1 MIAYFDCFS
10 GISGDM
16 ILGALID
23 LGFPLGELINSL
35 EFLNLSAD
43 QITARV
49 EERKGLKGIRV
60 QIKLNQT
67 HQKERNFPEI
77 KDLIEKSSLPSSV
90 KERSIAIFYQLAQ
103 AEALVHRT
111 PIEEVHFHEVGAVD
125 SIIDIVG
132 SVVGIN
138 YFNIDKI
145 IASPLP
151 LGRGFVHCKHGTMPL
166 PAPATLEILKGIPV
180 YGDGTI
186 AETVTPT
193 GAAIIATL
201 AQSFGSIPLLKIE
214 KIGYGLGERED
225 QEIPNLLRII
235 LGNRERNFY
244 KESLVVIE
252 TNIDDLNP
260 EFYDYVLE
268 ILFSQGALDVFLVPV
283 QMKKN
288 RPGVILKVIAK
299 ESNKSDLI
307 RTIFRETTTLGVR
320 VNPVERFQLGRQ
332 TKVIETPWGKVR
344 IKLIEEIDGNL
355 GAYPEYE
362 DCKKIAREKNIPLKQ
377 VFNLVNK
384 LINP

>member
-1 MIAYFDCFS
+1 MIAYCDCFS

-67 HQKERNFPEI
+67 DQKEKNFPEI

>member
-67 HQKERNFPEI
+67 DQKEKNFPEI